1 MWLEHIG
8 LAWVVTEASSMMKW
22 GPMRVTVTSNVNFDS
37 WLMNIKIVGPPSYW
51 TSLLERQRVSLCR
64 TEIIAYSFAC

>member
-37 WLMNIKIVGPPSYW
+37 WLMNIKIVGAVHY
-51 TSLLERQRVSLCR
+51 LAR
-64 TEIIAYSFAC
+64 T